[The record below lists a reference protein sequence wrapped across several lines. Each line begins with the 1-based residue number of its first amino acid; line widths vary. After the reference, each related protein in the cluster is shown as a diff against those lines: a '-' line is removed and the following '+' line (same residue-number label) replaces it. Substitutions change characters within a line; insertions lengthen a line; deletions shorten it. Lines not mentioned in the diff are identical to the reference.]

1 MIGNDGGGGKEM
13 VRSSG
18 GRSFH
23 RRGSIFV
30 LLVTND
36 DKPHHF
42 TQYKE
47 NNANRQ
53 LLKSRPSLADLR
65 VHAVPARSN

>member
-1 MIGNDGGGGKEM
+1 MM
-13 VRSSG
+13 LVVVY
-18 GRSFH
+18 SFYW
-23 RRGSIFV
+23 S
-30 LLVTND
+30 TND

-53 LLKSRPSLADLR
+53 LLKSTLADLR
-65 VHAVPARSN
+65 VS

>member
-1 MIGNDGGGGKEM
+1 MINHVHVGLQ
-13 VRSSG
+13 S
-18 GRSFH
+18 
-23 RRGSIFV
+23 RRAGSSIFV

-42 TQYKE
+42 TQHKE

-65 VHAVPARSN
+65 VHAVPDRSN

>member
-1 MIGNDGGGGKEM
+1 MLIFKAKIYTIPLALN
-13 VRSSG
+13 SS
-18 GRSFH
+18 S
-23 RRGSIFV
+23 SIFV

-47 NNANRQ
+47 NNENRQ
-53 LLKSRPSLADLR
+53 LLKSRPTLADLR
-65 VHAVPARSN
+65 VHAVRLGQIKLN